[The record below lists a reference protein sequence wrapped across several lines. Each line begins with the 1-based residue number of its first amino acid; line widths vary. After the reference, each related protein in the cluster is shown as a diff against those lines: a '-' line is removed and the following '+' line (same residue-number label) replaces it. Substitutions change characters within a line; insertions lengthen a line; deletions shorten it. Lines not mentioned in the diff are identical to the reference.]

1 MHLFNK
7 VIMASSGGSD
17 HKEPACDVGDLGS
30 IRWVDKIPW
39 RRKWQPCPIF
49 LPRNLHRQMNWWTA
63 VHGFAKSDMTEQVT
77 HKHKNKIM
85 N

>member
-1 MHLFNK
+1 
-7 VIMASSGGSD
+7 MASSAAQTIKNLPAMWETWVQSAGLTRFPGGGNGNPVQYSCLEICTD
-17 HKEPACDVGDLGS
+17 RGT
-30 IRWVDKIPW
+30 
-39 RRKWQPCPIF
+39 
-49 LPRNLHRQMNWWTA
+49 WWTT